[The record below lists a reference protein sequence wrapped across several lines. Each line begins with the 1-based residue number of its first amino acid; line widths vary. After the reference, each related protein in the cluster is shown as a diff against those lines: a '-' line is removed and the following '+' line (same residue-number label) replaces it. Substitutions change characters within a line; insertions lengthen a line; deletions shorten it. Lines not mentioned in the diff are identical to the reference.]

1 MKAWG
6 KRTILKVG
14 KIKVAREVNINTD
27 STKKL
32 NPVLAT
38 RRTRGVPGL
47 EFTLQL
53 CSQGP
58 RKWLEKRFLSQW
70 QKWTLF
76 LCKGL
81 HACTS
86 GGLSTVWTSSLNG
99 IYFPKYTNP
108 VVALIKRG
116 VTNTAQTTER
126 MPASPVPL
134 VMHFP
139 VIYNVQ
145 HSRRL
150 ALHGQGKVSNSQVL
164 GLGGSMPPPEG
175 PSMSSSTPGIW
186 SCTWSCVF
194 QCTRALFF
202 PLEEGFPRIFQN
214 DLWCSQKT
222 ENHILRKIRRTCAVD
237 SLPLFTIWL
246 MIPSGRFPLWF

>member
-70 QKWTLF
+70 QKWALF

-126 MPASPVPL
+126 MSASLVPL

-150 ALHGQGKVSNSQVL
+150 VLHGQGKVSNSQVL
-164 GLGGSMPPPEG
+164 GLGGVHGPHPPRRPINELQH
-175 PSMSSSTPGIW
+175 PW
-186 SCTWSCVF
+186 NLKLYVKLCVSVHT
-194 QCTRALFF
+194 CVIF
-202 PLEEGFPRIFQN
+202 PLG
-214 DLWCSQKT
+214 
-222 ENHILRKIRRTCAVD
+222 RR
-237 SLPLFTIWL
+237 LPKDFSKWSVMLPKDWKSY
-246 MIPSGRFPLWF
+246 P